1 MCILKKT
8 YLPLICTLLFLIGV
22 QAQNSEKRK
31 LTREVLSPERV
42 ATKMT
47 DEMKRDLQLS
57 EKQYDKIYGLNLKEQ
72 RIVFENVLSHSPL
85 GNEERPQMGERPNF
99 GGEHEHSRENGGGEM
114 GHGMRRNHFN
124 SSENFGHHS
133 MSQENAEKLKKVV
146 ESNEKKFKKILTKE
160 QYAKWEEIKKT
171 KHSANPEPIIVNPNN
186 NL

>member
-1 MCILKKT
+1 MHILKKRS
-8 YLPLICTLLFLIGV
+8 LLLIYTLLYLIGA
-22 QAQNSEKRK
+22 QAQNPEKK
-31 LTREVLSPERV
+31 QLPREVPSPERV

-57 EKQYDKIYGLNLKEQ
+57 EKQYDKIYDLNLKEQ
-72 RIVFENVLSHSPL
+72 KIVFENVLSHPTL
-85 GNEERPQMGERPNF
+85 GNEERPQMGE
-99 GGEHEHSRENGGGEM
+99 HEHSRENDGGEM

-133 MSQENAEKLKKVV
+133 MNQENAERLKKVA

-171 KHSANPEPIIVNPNN
+171 KHPAKPEPININPNN